1 MAVAS
6 KRRLD
11 TFDQWCLRY
20 MLHTAHVTNK
30 EVRSRTGQPPVT
42 SLVKSRPLK
51 LFGHLLEQ
59 NRLKTMHA
67 HCELPSAVSPRIGA
81 AQEVVRRLPHDW
93 KQPLGRPSHTWLR
106 AVEADLGQQNIGL
119 AAAWRKEVSY
129 S

>member
-51 LFGHLLEQ
+51 LFGHIARAEPAQ
-59 NRLKTMHA
+59 DHA
-67 HCELPSAVSPRIGA
+67 RALRASIS
-81 AQEVVRRLPHDW
+81 RLPEDW
-93 KQPLGRPSHTWLR
+93 RRPRGLP
-106 AVEADLGQQNIGL
+106 EAASRLE
-119 AAAWRKEVSY
+119 ATVRKT
-129 S
+129 